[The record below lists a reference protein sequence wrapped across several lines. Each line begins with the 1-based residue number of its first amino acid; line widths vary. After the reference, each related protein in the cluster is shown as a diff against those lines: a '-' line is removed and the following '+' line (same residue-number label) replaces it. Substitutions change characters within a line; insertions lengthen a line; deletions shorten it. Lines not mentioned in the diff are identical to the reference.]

1 MSQQKPRV
9 LVVDDDLVYRFAA
22 IKTIAATGLAEEIV
36 ECNNGQ
42 EGINFLEQNLNN
54 PEKIPDIIFL
64 DLNMPIMNGWDFL
77 KAFERLAPQIAKPIH
92 IYIVTSSIDKN
103 DVVHSKE
110 FTAVN
115 DYVVKPVFKE
125 TFKQILSAVKV

>member
-1 MSQQKPRV
+1 MQQKPRV
-9 LVVDDDLVYRFAA
+9 LIVDDDLVYRFAA

-42 EGINFLEQNLNN
+42 EGISFLSQNLNN
-54 PEKIPDIIFL
+54 PEKLPDIIFL
-64 DLNMPIMNGWDFL
+64 DLNMPVMDGWGFL
-77 KAFERLAPQIAKPIH
+77 KAFDKLASQISKPIH

-103 DVVHSKE
+103 DVVRSKE
-110 FTAVN
+110 FHVIS

-125 TFKQILSAVKV
+125 TFNQILTGVKV